1 MGDHTVCDIFPP
13 THETLSRAA
22 EVIRHGGLVAFPTE
36 TVYGLGA
43 DALNADA
50 VRKIFEAK
58 GRPRD
63 NPLILHVASIR
74 EASRYA
80 DLNPSA
86 ELLMHH
92 FWPGPLTIVLYS
104 SDTVPLVTRGNL
116 ETVALRIPMNHI
128 ALELIQET
136 GLPIAAP
143 SANRSGR
150 PSPTTAET
158 VRNDLGGAVNM
169 IIDGGASSIGVEST
183 VIDAT
188 RERVAILRPGGV
200 TREMLEHIV
209 DVESENSATP
219 ARSPGMRHKHYAPS
233 ISLRLWKDDG
243 LEIFSEPAG
252 SWCYLGMRRPPAG
265 AAVEILF
272 HSLGEYAHELF
283 HALRKLERSG
293 ARIIIAD
300 LPEKKG
306 IGEAIRNRLLRAAEI

>member
-1 MGDHTVCDIFPP
+1 M
-13 THETLSRAA
+13 AA
-22 EVIRHGGLVAFPTE
+22 EILRNGGLVAFPTE

-43 DALNADA
+43 NALDVSA

-58 GRPRD
+58 GRPQD
-63 NPLILHVASIR
+63 NPMILHVANIR
-74 EASRYA
+74 DASRYA
-80 DLNPSA
+80 DVTPSA
-86 ELLMHH
+86 ELLMQH

-104 SDTVPLVTRGNL
+104 SDVVPLMTRGNL
-116 ETVALRIPMNHI
+116 TTVALRVPMNHI

-158 VRNDLGGAVNM
+158 VRNDLGAAVNM
-169 IIDGGASSIGVEST
+169 IIDGGASPIGVEST

-188 RERVAILRPGGV
+188 GEKIAILRPGGV

-209 DVESENSATP
+209 DVETENPANP
-219 ARSPGMRHKHYAPS
+219 ARSPGTRHKHYAPS

-243 LEIFSEPAG
+243 LEIFSEQAG
-252 SWCYLGMRRPPAG
+252 SWCYLGIRQPPEG
-265 AAVEILF
+265 AAAKIMF

-283 HALRKLERSG
+283 HALRKLERCG
-293 ARIIIAD
+293 AKLIIAD
-300 LPEKKG
+300 FPEKKG
-306 IGEAIRNRLLRAAEI
+306 IGEAICNRLIRAAEI